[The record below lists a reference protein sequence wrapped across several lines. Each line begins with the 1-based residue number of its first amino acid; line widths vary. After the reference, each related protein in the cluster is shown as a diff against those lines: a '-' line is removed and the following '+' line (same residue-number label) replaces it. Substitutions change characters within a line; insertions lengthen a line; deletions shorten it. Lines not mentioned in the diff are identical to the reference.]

1 MKFTKPK
8 FWDLQKSNIYAYLLF
23 PFTLLIRLNN
33 FLSNYTS
40 KVKSNEI
47 KTICVGNIY
56 LGGTGKTPSVIK
68 LFEILKK
75 LDLKVVTAKKFYSSQ
90 KDEITLLEN
99 KTDLIIA
106 KKRVEIIKKALKND
120 HKVVIFDDGLQD
132 KNIDYDLKFVCF
144 NSENWIG
151 NGQLIPSGPLREKV
165 NSLKNYDA
173 VFLKNINKLNHD
185 IINLI
190 KNINP
195 KIKIFNTYY
204 KIKNLNEFD
213 LKKKY
218 LIFSGIGNPN
228 NFKNMLIKNN
238 FDIVDEIIYPDH
250 YEYNNKDILKIKKK
264 AKDMN
269 AKIITTEKDFVKI
282 PKENYN
288 EINFLNIGLEIIEEI
303 DLLIFLKSKIYD

>member
-8 FWDLQKSNIYAYLLF
+8 FWDFQKPNIYAYLLL
-23 PFTLLIRLNN
+23 PFTLPVRLNN
-33 FLSNYTS
+33 FLSNHKS
-40 KVKSNEI
+40 KIKPNEV

-75 LDLKVVTAKKFYSSQ
+75 IELNVVTAKKFYSSQ
-90 KDEITLLEN
+90 KDEIVLLES
-99 KTDLIIA
+99 KTNLISA
-106 KKRVEIIKKALKND
+106 KKRVEIIKKAVKNSY
-120 HKVVIFDDGLQD
+120 KVVIFDDGLQD

-151 NGQLIPSGPLREKV
+151 NGKLIPSGPLREKV
-165 NSLKNYDA
+165 GSLKNYDA
-173 VFLKNINKLNHD
+173 VFLKNIDNPNYN

-204 KIKNLNEFD
+204 KIKNLKNFD
-213 LKKKY
+213 LKKGY
-218 LIFSGIGNPN
+218 LIFSGIGNPD
-228 NFKNMLIKNN
+228 NFKNILIKHN
-238 FDIVDEIIYPDH
+238 FHILDVIIYPDH
-250 YEYNNKDILKIKKK
+250 YEYTEKDILKIKKK
-264 AKDMN
+264 ARDMN

-282 PKENYN
+282 PKDNRN
-288 EINFLNIGLEIIEEI
+288 DINFLDVNLEIIEEK
-303 DLLIFLKSKIYD
+303 DLLMLLKSKMYE